1 MIGARFQ
8 KNLTGFCIEHRLLEA
23 VVEAESPIRRSL
35 ALSKREMTMA
45 LELNMDYS
53 TWNEGRF

>member
-1 MIGARFQ
+1 MIGAGSQ
-8 KNLTGFCIEHRLLEA
+8 KNHTGFCIEHRLLEA
-23 VVEAESPIRRSL
+23 VVEAESPIKRSL

-45 LELNMDYS
+45 LELNMEYS